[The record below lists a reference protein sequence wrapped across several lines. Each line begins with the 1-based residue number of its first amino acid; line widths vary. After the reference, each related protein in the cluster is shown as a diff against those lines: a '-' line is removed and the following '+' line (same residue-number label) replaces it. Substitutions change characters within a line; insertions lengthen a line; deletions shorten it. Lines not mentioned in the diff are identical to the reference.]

1 MSDHIVLTVNGIV
14 VYESSIGTRPPVQ
27 PTPTPAPTPA
37 PPPADDPCALC
48 TDPIFLKAI
57 AEGRE
62 MGYWDLMKRGFKGPT
77 DQERACM
84 VSRGIPKPPKPSTP
98 VADKSGWILSTK
110 GMALRNKMVGG
121 NPYKFTVPST
131 QKGERVTIQVGEN
144 ANTNDGDSVS
154 EVRGPL
160 GELLS
165 GPHRFPKHFGEH
177 IVISPG
183 GTLSFYLTPEVDTS
197 LSVIRM

>member
-62 MGYWDLMKRGFKGPT
+62 MGYWDLMKRGFRGPT
-77 DQERACM
+77 DQEKACM
-84 VSRGIPKPPKPSTP
+84 ASRGIPKKTTSTP
-98 VADKSGWILSTK
+98 IPDRSGSVLASK
-110 GMALRNKMVGG
+110 GVALRNKLTA
-121 NPYKFTVPST
+121 NAPHRFTVPT
-131 QKGERVTIQVGEN
+131 IKGERVQIQVAEN
-144 ANTNDGDSVS
+144 ASTVHGDLKS
-154 EVRGPL
+154 EVRGPA

-165 GPHRFPKHFGEH
+165 GPADHGSVFYSHD
-177 IVISPG
+177 VISPG
-183 GTLSFYLTPEVDTS
+183 GMLSFYITSSVDTS
-197 LSVIRM
+197 LSFIRN